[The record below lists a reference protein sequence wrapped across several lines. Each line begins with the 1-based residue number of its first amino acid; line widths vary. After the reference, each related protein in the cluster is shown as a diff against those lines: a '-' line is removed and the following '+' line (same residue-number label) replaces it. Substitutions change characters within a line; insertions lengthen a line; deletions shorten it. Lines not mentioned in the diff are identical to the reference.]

1 MSRSINRLLSPLQWG
16 GVLLACLTT
25 LIVALVMPVRLP
37 ERDVGMEPSNIL
49 PEDMAEV
56 APEELSAFL
65 ASERWGVPIN
75 ESEEVG
81 DTPVKQ
87 DAPLLNPVLVEMG
100 YVGLVAVKDQ
110 RMVLLALPEGNVVRL
125 SPGDTL
131 PDGRTLV
138 SVTDNRLILKGN
150 DMAEEVLTLF
160 PRIQPDHPAPGT
172 SGPGGGEGSAEDPDR
187 LGATKVPESR

>member
-37 ERDVGMEPSNIL
+37 ERGVGMELSNIL

-56 APEELSAFL
+56 APEDLSTFL

-75 ESEEVG
+75 KSEEVG

-150 DMAEEVLTLF
+150 DLSEEVLTLF
-160 PRIQPDHPAPGT
+160 PRIQPDHPAPDT
-172 SGPGGGEGSAEDPDR
+172 SGPGGGEGSGEDPDR

>member
-37 ERDVGMEPSNIL
+37 ETDVGMEPSNIL

-56 APEELSAFL
+56 APEDLSAFL

-87 DAPLLNPVLVEMG
+87 DAPLLNVVLVEMG

-110 RMVLLALPEGNVVRL
+110 RFVLLALPEGNIVRL

-131 PDGRTLV
+131 PDGRILV
-138 SVTDNRLILKGN
+138 SVTDNRLILRGG
-150 DMAEEVLTLF
+150 DLSEEVLTLF
-160 PRIQPDHPAPGT
+160 PRIRPDHSAPDTGG
-172 SGPGGGEGSAEDPDR
+172 SGSGVGRVEDPPR
-187 LGATKVPESR
+187 LGATEVLESR